1 MITEKRPQVV
11 RPFFFY
17 VCLFLVIRKSVPLRT
32 LENGRVCLFTKY
44 KF

>member
-1 MITEKRPQVV
+1 MITEERPQVL

-17 VCLFLVIRKSVPLRT
+17 ALFLIIRKSVPLRT